1 MSPRPWQKLGD
12 ETLARHLVFHVRRS
26 RQRSPRT
33 GAEIPF
39 FLIDTPDW
47 VNVLPITADGRIV
60 FVRQYRQGSERLSL
74 ELPGGLI
81 DAHETDPLDA
91 AVRELREET
100 GHAADHWASL
110 GDMNPNPAMMSNRC
124 YAFVATGCRPV
135 GELRQDPGEDLEV
148 VTVPV
153 DELDALVR
161 DGAIDHAIVLAT
173 IALWRAHTAAAEH
186 AGRPP
191 RPTA

>member
-12 ETLARHLVFHVRRS
+12 ETLARHLVFHVRKS
-26 RQRSPRT
+26 LQRSPRT
-33 GAEIPF
+33 DAVIPF

-47 VNVLPITADGRIV
+47 VNILPITDAGEVV

-81 DAHETDPLDA
+81 DPHERDPLEA

-100 GHAADHWASL
+100 GHAAAAWVPL

-124 YAFVATGCRPV
+124 FAFLATGCRPV

-148 VTVPV
+148 VTVPLAEL
-153 DELDALVR
+153 DELVR
-161 DGAIDHAIVLAT
+161 RGAIEHAIVLAT
-173 IALWRAHTAAAEH
+173 IALWRAHEERAALGRGTTA
-186 AGRPP
+186 
-191 RPTA
+191 